1 MYRAFGDYWR
11 GEVIMAGE
19 AGRFNPGFLSR
30 TGLRYQQGSLDLG
43 KVERLTIKDSNSYDR
58 RPSREGTSPHRILTH
73 KGSFNVDPI
82 LLNSPLASPREG

>member
-43 KVERLTIKDSNSYDR
+43 KVERLTMQDSNVYDR